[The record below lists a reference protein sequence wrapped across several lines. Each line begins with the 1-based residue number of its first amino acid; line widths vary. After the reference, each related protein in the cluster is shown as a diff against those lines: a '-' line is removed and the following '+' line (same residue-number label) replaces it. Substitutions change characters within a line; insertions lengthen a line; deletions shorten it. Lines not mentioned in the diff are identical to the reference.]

1 MRLFFSR
8 WCEGEVLC
16 AHVKC
21 SMFIPLF
28 CSLSQIP
35 FDTRALQGPVIPGHW
50 IQIKTSPM
58 FLWLSVRL
66 PFFSTISPLLL
77 LELRREEN
85 PHRSSALE
93 ATNMTSTSELLP
105 VLRRTWHPDGV
116 CVQVLNF
123 YNNITLYLC
132 CYRASQ
138 TMWFMKALWGE
149 KRKRGKTKERG
160 LVAPRQHLEMVVNP
174 SLGNFLCKLRE

>member
-1 MRLFFSR
+1 
-8 WCEGEVLC
+8 
-16 AHVKC
+16 
-21 SMFIPLF
+21 MFIPLF

-85 PHRSSALE
+85 PPQLCIRSHKYDQHFWVAASVAE
-93 ATNMTSTSELLP
+93 NMTSWQS
-105 VLRRTWHPDGV
+105 V

-149 KRKRGKTKERG
+149 KEKEEKQKRG

>member
-1 MRLFFSR
+1 MRLFSSR

-16 AHVKC
+16 PHVKC

-58 FLWLSVRL
+58 FLWLSVQL
-66 PFFSTISPLLL
+66 PFFSTISPLLPV
-77 LELRREEN
+77 EPRREEN

-93 ATNMTSTSELLP
+93 ATNMTSSFWVAASAAENMTSWRSVCSGIKFLQQYHVVFMLLQSI
-105 VLRRTWHPDGV
+105 PDHV
-116 CVQVLNF
+116 VHES
-123 YNNITLYLC
+123 TLG
-132 CYRASQ
+132 
-138 TMWFMKALWGE
+138 TK
-149 KRKRGKTKERG
+149 KRKKGGKKQKRED
-160 LVAPRQHLEMVVNP
+160 
-174 SLGNFLCKLRE
+174 SLPQGST